1 MKFRTRL
8 IGAVTG
14 VTMVTL
20 GGAFATISH
29 LVNSDQQRQLDTA
42 LRKEAREEAREAARG
57 GGGVQLMISD
67 GPGPYANDIG
77 PLTKY
82 GAIFDGDGK
91 VLSATETFNG
101 RVPKAAILG
110 HPLNECFDLWFRREH
125 LRAVL
130 TAVPN
135 HPGNLLMLA
144 APRLDLDSDSAFLHR
159 AMMIVFAVAVG
170 WAAAVA
176 TWVVRRLTRGHAAV
190 ASVARRVADGDL
202 SARVAPDASD
212 PEMTQLA
219 TDVNHMIDRLGTL
232 LHAQEEFITHAAHEL
247 RSPLTTLDGELALA
261 LRRDRD
267 DSGYRHAIEE
277 ARESTLR
284 LRELAEN
291 LLTMARID
299 ATSEEPREPVALTAV
314 LERARR
320 AVSGEAARH
329 DVIIDVEAGT
339 DGALRGHPQDLER
352 LFCNLL
358 ENAIRHSPDGGRVRV
373 VASGDGTLVRLRVID
388 EGAGVPEADRERIF
402 EPFYRSPAAYTLP
415 GHGLGLAIARKIARA
430 HGGELA
436 LEKSARGA
444 VFVVELPR

>member
-1 MKFRTRL
+1 MRFRTRL

-14 VTMVTL
+14 VTVFTL
-20 GGAFATISH
+20 GGAFATVSH

-42 LRKEAREEAREAARG
+42 LRKEAREEAREADRG
-57 GGGVQLMISD
+57 GHGVELLISD

-82 GAIFDGDGK
+82 GVIFDGDGK

-101 RVPKAAILG
+101 RVPRAAILG
-110 HPLNECFDLWFRREH
+110 HPLDECFDLWFRREH

-159 AMMIVFAVAVG
+159 AMLIVFAVAVA

-190 ASVARRVADGDL
+190 AGVARSVADGDL
-202 SARVAPDASD
+202 TARVTPDASD

-219 TDVNHMIDRLGTL
+219 TDVNHMIDRLATL
-232 LHAQEEFITHAAHEL
+232 LRAQEEFITHAAHEL
-247 RSPLTTLDGELALA
+247 RSPLTTLDGELAHA
-261 LRRDRD
+261 LRRARD
-267 DSGYRHAIEE
+267 EPGYRRAIEE
-277 ARESTLR
+277 ARESTQR
-284 LRELAEN
+284 LKELAEN
-291 LLTMARID
+291 LLTLARID
-299 ATSEEPREPVALTAV
+299 AAAVEPAEPVALAAV

-329 DVIIDVEAGT
+329 EVSIDVDPMTASV
-339 DGALRGHPQDLER
+339 RGHSQDLER

-358 ENAIRHSPDGGRVRV
+358 ENAIRHSPEGGRVRV
-373 VASGDGTLVRLRVID
+373 AAACEGPLVRLRVID
-388 EGAGVPEADRERIF
+388 EGAGVPEADRDRVF
-402 EPFYRSPAAYTLP
+402 EPFYRSPAAYATP

-436 LEKSARGA
+436 LETSARGA
-444 VFVVELPR
+444 SFAVELPR